1 LARQGLEF
9 RLIETLQKHED
20 RLTEA
25 RALALQIADI
35 LTDTPAADTIVMDIS
50 KRSSFADFFV
60 ICSGENE
67 RQLRAITTA
76 VRSKLS
82 DSDRE
87 PRRSEGE
94 AASGWL
100 VLDYADVIVHVFDAD
115 QRTFYQ
121 LEDLWSDAVTVLAIQ

>member
-1 LARQGLEF
+1 MTHSLEF
-9 RLIETLQKHED
+9 RHIETLKRHED

-25 RALALQIADI
+25 RALALEIADI

-50 KRSSFADFFV
+50 KRSSFADYFV

-67 RQLRAITTA
+67 RQLRAIATT

-82 DSDRE
+82 DSDLE

-100 VLDYADVIVHVFDAD
+100 LVDYGDVIVHVFDVG

-121 LEDLWSDAVTVLAIQ
+121 LEDLWSDAITVLAIQ